1 MRKNL
6 LAGFVNSVWTAV
18 VTLAVVPLYIQYL
31 GIESYGLVGFYAT
44 TQALFLILDL
54 GLAPT
59 MNREV
64 ARCSATGNMHDARFL
79 LRTLAVLY
87 WGMAVCIALALLL
100 LAPLIASYWLQT
112 INLSPETVMH
122 AVMLMGVAIACRWPI
137 GLYQGTLMGAQ
148 RLAIS
153 SGINMV
159 MISLA
164 NFGAIG
170 ILAWVSPSIQS
181 FFLWHAGV
189 SLLHVL
195 ILRRTAWDLIGRTG
209 DVSFSLQELKRVWHF
224 SAGMSGVAIAA
235 LVLTQLDKIILSRII
250 NLEDFGRYTLAG
262 VVAGSIYILITPVFN
277 SIYPRFTVLVKS
289 QKKDELAVLYRLGS
303 RALAIVLFPAA
314 CAVAFFAQDLIF
326 VWTGNAAL
334 SASAAPIVGLLT
346 IGTSINGAMHFP
358 YALQLAYGTVWIPL
372 ANAVTLLII
381 FVPLITILA
390 NSYGVTG
397 GASAWLAL
405 NIVYLFLGTWLTH
418 RYLLTGMGMKWLLQ
432 DIGMP
437 LLVSLLVMLLGEY
450 IITATGI
457 VSHSYARLFCGLVL
471 TVLTVL
477 LLLAF
482 SPHVRNSLATIMRRK
497 RVITEVT

>member
-1 MRKNL
+1 
-6 LAGFVNSVWTAV
+6 
-18 VTLAVVPLYIQYL
+18 
-31 GIESYGLVGFYAT
+31 
-44 TQALFLILDL
+44 
-54 GLAPT
+54 

-64 ARCSATGNMHDARFL
+64 ARCSAMGNMHDARYL

-87 WGMAVCIALALLL
+87 WGMAGCIALALSL
-100 LAPLIASYWLQT
+100 LAPLIAGYWLQT
-112 INLSPETVMH
+112 INLSPETVMQ

-159 MISLA
+159 MITLA

-170 ILAWVSPSIQS
+170 ILAWVSPSIQA
-181 FFLWHAGV
+181 FFLWHAGI
-189 SLLHVL
+189 SLLHAL
-195 ILRRTAWDLIGRTG
+195 IIRRAAWDLIGRSE

-235 LVLTQLDKIILSRII
+235 LILTQLDKLILSRII

-262 VVAGSIYILITPVFN
+262 VVAGSIYVLITPVFN

-289 QKKDELAVLYRLGS
+289 QKTDELAALYRLGT
-303 RALAIVLFPAA
+303 RTLTVVLFPAA
-314 CAVAFFAQDLIF
+314 CAVAYFAQDLIF
-326 VWTGNAAL
+326 VWTGNAVL

-358 YALQLAYGTVWIPL
+358 YALQLAYGTVWIPF

-390 NSYGVTG
+390 NSYGATG
-397 GASAWLAL
+397 GATAWLTL
-405 NIVYLFLGTWLTH
+405 NMVYLFLGTWLTH
-418 RYLLTGMGMKWLLQ
+418 RYLLKGIGIKWLLQ

-437 LLVSLLVMLLGEY
+437 LLVSLMMMQLGEY
-450 IITATGI
+450 IVTTTGI

-471 TVLTVL
+471 TVLTIM

-482 SPHVRNSLATIMRRK
+482 SPHVRSGITTIIRRK
-497 RVITEVT
+497 RVITENT